1 MVLEENIY
9 EYSFNNKKEDLT
21 VALEA
26 MIFTG

>member
-1 MVLEENIY
+1 MALEDNIY
-9 EYSFNNKKEDLT
+9 EYSFNNKTEDLT